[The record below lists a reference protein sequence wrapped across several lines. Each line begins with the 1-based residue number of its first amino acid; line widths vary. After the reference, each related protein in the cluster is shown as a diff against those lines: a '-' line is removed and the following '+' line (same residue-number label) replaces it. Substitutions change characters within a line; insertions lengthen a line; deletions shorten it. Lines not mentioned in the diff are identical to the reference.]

1 MQNYVKTS
9 QYLQTI
15 ASFFMS
21 SAGKVEGS
29 NWWDNVEAITKS
41 PCCVSFLPF
50 TWSLVA
56 WGKPILLSLCVSFF
70 FWGGGGG
77 GGWQESRT
85 SPRVIYNVLLILSV
99 FAGTRYLLS
108 TKIKVIVRIVSQ
120 FTITFIQGR
129 STLLA
134 LQIFLLN
141 KILFFLLPW
150 LYWQKIYISLPWS
163 FGHNI
168 KSSLQPNLEFSH
180 YLF

>member
-1 MQNYVKTS
+1 MLRFIFALHMKLGS
-9 QYLQTI
+9 MRQTNSFI
-15 ASFFMS
+15 ALRELFFL
-21 SAGKVEGS
+21 G
-29 NWWDNVEAITKS
+29 
-41 PCCVSFLPF
+41 
-50 TWSLVA
+50 
-56 WGKPILLSLCVSFF
+56 
-70 FWGGGGG
+70 GGGGG

-150 LYWQKIYISLPWS
+150 LY
-163 FGHNI
+163 
-168 KSSLQPNLEFSH
+168 
-180 YLF
+180 

>member
-1 MQNYVKTS
+1 
-9 QYLQTI
+9 
-15 ASFFMS
+15 MS
-21 SAGKVEGS
+21 STGKVEGS

-41 PCCVSFLPF
+41 PYCVSFLPF

-56 WGKPILLSLCVSFF
+56 WGKPILLSFCVSFF
-70 FWGGGGG
+70 FFLGGGGG
-77 GGWQESRT
+77 GGGGGVWQESRT
-85 SPRVIYNVLLILSV
+85 SPQVTYNVLLILSV

-150 LYWQKIYISLPWS
+150 LYWQKIYISLRP
-163 FGHNI
+163 
-168 KSSLQPNLEFSH
+168 Q
-180 YLF
+180 Y

>member
-29 NWWDNVEAITKS
+29 NWWNNVEAITRS
-41 PCCVSFLPF
+41 PYCVSFLPF

>member
-1 MQNYVKTS
+1 
-9 QYLQTI
+9 
-15 ASFFMS
+15 MS

-29 NWWDNVEAITKS
+29 NWWDNVETITKS
-41 PCCVSFLPF
+41 PYCVSFLPF

-56 WGKPILLSLCVSFF
+56 WGKPILLSFCVSFFF
-70 FWGGGGG
+70 FWGGGGGGAGG

-85 SPRVIYNVLLILSV
+85 SPQVTYNVLLILSV

-150 LYWQKIYISLPWS
+150 LYWQKIYISLRP
-163 FGHNI
+163 
-168 KSSLQPNLEFSH
+168 Q
-180 YLF
+180 Y